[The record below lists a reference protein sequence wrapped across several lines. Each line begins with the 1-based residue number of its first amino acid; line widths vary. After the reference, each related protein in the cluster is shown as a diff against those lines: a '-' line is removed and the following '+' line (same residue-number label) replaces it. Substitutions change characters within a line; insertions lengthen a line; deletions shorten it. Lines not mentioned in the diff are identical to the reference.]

1 MSSASDVDRRRA
13 RARFWIPIAAVLAL
27 CALTGFGAQAASI
40 QPLEIV
46 TKNGVHVFS
55 VEMATTDAEREKGL
69 MYRKELPDGKGMLF
83 DFSPEQQI
91 SMWMKNTFISL
102 DMIFIRA
109 DGRIL
114 RIAENT
120 EPQSLAI
127 ISSGGLAKGVLEV
140 IAGTAQKYG
149 IAPGDRVAHPLFKT
163 PVEAVQAAALLASP
177 APEACNDRASQIKR
191 RIAQPGSAAVLGT
204 AGPQQSSNANPCCH
218 TGYPRMERNPASWVS

>member
-1 MSSASDVDRRRA
+1 MNSALMVARLRIGGRLMMSLAAVT
-13 RARFWIPIAAVLAL
+13 AVLATL
-27 CALTGFGAQAASI
+27 CANPPARAASI

-46 TKNGVHVFS
+46 TKSGVQVFS
-55 VEMATTDAEREKGL
+55 VEMATTEEEKTTGL

-91 SMWMKNTFISL
+91 SMWMKNTYISL

-120 EPQSLAI
+120 EPLSTKI

-149 IAPGDRVAHPLFKT
+149 IQPGDRVAHPLFNK
-163 PVEAVQAAALLASP
+163 
-177 APEACNDRASQIKR
+177 
-191 RIAQPGSAAVLGT
+191 
-204 AGPQQSSNANPCCH
+204 H
-218 TGYPRMERNPASWVS
+218 